1 MRTVAQS
8 KLKSAEEVQM
18 KIKAREG
25 IQMKKANFA
34 LTAVVLMSLIISACS
49 KDNNGTSSNPSNSVQ
64 PSAPSVAK
72 PELPKAASIRLFT
85 ENNTAWPAKKDWGV
99 WKWVKEE
106 TNITVEQVLSTGP
119 ESLAL
124 AISSGDM
131 PDVLSVLPAEVQKFG
146 TQGAFLDLSK
156 HMDKIPNVKAYL
168 DSKPDVKSRVTT
180 PTGQILSIINDGA
193 GEGNQAVWFYREDIF
208 KKNDLAEPKTWDE
221 LYTTA
226 KKLKQLYP
234 DSYPFVFR
242 HGLATLNYIGPSFG
256 LYPELHRD
264 PKDPTKMKFG
274 LQDPAAKTM
283 VEMLN
288 KFVKEG
294 LMPPDWLTM
303 DYKAWTQFMSTNKS
317 FITIQFIG
325 QIEIMNNQLKEGNLK
340 FMAPPIGVGT
350 QPYLPKGG
358 AEVFGLAV
366 ASTTKNLDASLRYL
380 DYIFSKKGRDIQSW
394 GKEGETYT
402 IEGGKRKFTAS
413 YKEASD
419 LRVISGIQTA
429 GTYGWFDFDA
439 WMTLVKEK
447 EQFSYREAPK
457 YRFPVTS
464 DLPMLTTEEGEA
476 VSATNDQI
484 WKFWTAEMTKFI
496 FGDRHLTEWDAFVKE
511 LDKYD
516 LAKIKTTYQKALDR
530 QIANTK

>member
-1 MRTVAQS
+1 
-8 KLKSAEEVQM
+8 
-18 KIKAREG
+18 
-25 IQMKKANFA
+25 MKKAKYS
-34 LTAVVLMSLIISACS
+34 LITCTLMVLMATACS
-49 KDNNGTSSNPSNSVQ
+49 KDTVETSSSPSNSIQ
-64 PSAPSVAK
+64 PNTTASSAPTL
-72 PELPKAASIRLFT
+72 PEEATIKIYT
-85 ENNTAWPAKKDWGV
+85 ENNTGWPAKKDWDV

-106 TNITVEQVLSTGP
+106 TNITVEQVLATGP

-124 AISSGDM
+124 AVSSGSM
-131 PDVLSVLPAEVQKFG
+131 PDILSVFPEEVQKFG
-146 TQGAFLDLSK
+146 PQGAFLDLSK

-168 DSKPDVKSRVTT
+168 DSKPDVKARVTT
-180 PTGQILSIINDGA
+180 PTGEILSIINDGA

-208 KKNDLAEPKTWDE
+208 KKNNLAEPKTWDE

-234 DSYPFVFR
+234 DSYPFVVR

-264 PKDPTKMKFG
+264 PKDPTQMKFG

-303 DYKAWTQFMSTNKS
+303 DYKAWTQFISTNKS

-325 QIEIMNNQLKEGNLK
+325 QIEIMNNQLTEGNLK
-340 FMAPPIGVGT
+340 FMAPPVGAGT

-358 AEVFGLAV
+358 AEIYGLAV

-380 DYIFSKKGRDIQSW
+380 DYIFSKEGRDIQSW

-402 IEGGKRKFTAS
+402 VEGGKRKFNAN

-439 WMTLVKEK
+439 WMALVKEK
-447 EQFSYREAPK
+447 EQLAYLQAPK
-457 YRFPVTS
+457 YRLPVSS
-464 DLPMLTTEEGEA
+464 DLPMLTTEEGA
-476 VSATNDQI
+476 AIGPANDQI
-484 WKFWTAEMTKFI
+484 WKYWTTETTKFI
-496 FGDRHLTEWDAFVKE
+496 FGDKPMSEWDAFVKG
-511 LDKYD
+511 LDKYEVE
-516 LAKIKTTYQKALDR
+516 KIKTTYQKALDR
-530 QIANTK
+530 QIANMK